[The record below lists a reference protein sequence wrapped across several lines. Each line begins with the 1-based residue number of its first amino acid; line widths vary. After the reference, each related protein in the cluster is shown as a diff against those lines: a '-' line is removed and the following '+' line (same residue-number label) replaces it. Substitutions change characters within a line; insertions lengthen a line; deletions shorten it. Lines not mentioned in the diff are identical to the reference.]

1 MERPADSKRMSSF
14 ILFTKSAILMILTVI
29 VALQA
34 EWLAALGTLGL
45 GLLMLVA
52 GALVRG
58 RGH

>member
-1 MERPADSKRMSSF
+1 MLSF
-14 ILFTKSAILMILTVI
+14 VLFTKGTILLILTGI

-45 GLLMLVA
+45 GLLILLA
-52 GALVRG
+52 GAFVHR